1 MPWSTPVDTASG
13 QRAMNPIDNNSA
25 IRPQRSELDQGARR
39 SQEVER
45 GGASAPA
52 AAGDRD
58 SSAGESVSLTRTA
71 ADLLALE
78 TQLKELPGFDQTRV
92 ESIRQAIDNGSY
104 QIDTDRI
111 VNNLLQS
118 DRELG

>member
-1 MPWSTPVDTASG
+1 MLRIGPPHRQLAASHL
-13 QRAMNPIDNNSA
+13 
-25 IRPQRSELDQGARR
+25 ELDQGARR

-52 AAGDRD
+52 ATGDRD
-58 SSAGESVSLTRTA
+58 NAGESVSLTRTA

-78 TQLKELPGFDQTRV
+78 TQLLELPDFDQARV

-104 QIDTDRI
+104 QVDTDRI